1 MATVESAAS
10 LIADIEAAHE
20 RTLAV
25 LERELVRR
33 V

>member
-10 LIADIEAAHE
+10 LIADIEAEHE
-20 RTLAV
+20 RALAA